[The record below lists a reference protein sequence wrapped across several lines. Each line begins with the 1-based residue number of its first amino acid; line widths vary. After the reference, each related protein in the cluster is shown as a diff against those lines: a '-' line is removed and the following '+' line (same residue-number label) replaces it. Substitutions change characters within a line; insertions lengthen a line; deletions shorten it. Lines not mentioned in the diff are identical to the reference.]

1 MTAVT
6 EGTLGT
12 PQINS
17 HFPVDTVE
25 AMRPGF
31 RVSAQDPYWGNREFV
46 FGRYNGTIRQFGLC
60 VATPALVSGRMRYE
74 MTEVPNTANL
84 GRPLMVAMMSGVA
97 GNFGWFCDGGLVPV
111 NSNASVAADTAIGI
125 AAAGQAG
132 ANSAGKQMLGARNIL
147 AATATVVKACNAPN
161 GSLELQI
168 PSSEGWFAGIY
179 LSGTGIQAGTT
190 VVSIDPSGTR
200 ATLSL
205 ATNARIAGGS
215 ITGTYNNATVF
226 YNVVHLN
233 RVFAQGAIT

>member
-6 EGTLGT
+6 EGILGT

-17 HFPVDTVE
+17 HFLLDTVE

-31 RVSAQDPYWGNREFV
+31 QVSGQDPYWGNREFIYA
-46 FGRYNGTIRQFGLC
+46 RLNGTIRQFGLC
-60 VATPALVSGRMRYE
+60 VMTPALSGGRMRYE
-74 MTEVPNTANL
+74 ATEVPNTANL
-84 GRPLMVAMMSGVA
+84 GRPLYVAMKGGAA
-97 GNFGWFCDGGLVPV
+97 GDFGWFCVSGLCPV
-111 NSNASVAADTAIGI
+111 NSSASVAADTAIGI

-132 ANSAGKQMLGARNIL
+132 ANSAGKQMLNARNIL
-147 AATATVVKACNAPN
+147 AATTTVAKVCNAAS
-161 GSLELQI
+161 GVLELQI
-168 PSSEGWFAGIY
+168 PSTDGWFTGIY

-190 VVSIDPSGTR
+190 VVSMDASGTR
-200 ATLSL
+200 AVLSL
-205 ATNARIAGGS
+205 ATNALVSGAT